1 MPTQLSP
8 YLSYDGN
15 CADAMRFYA
24 ELFGAKLEALI
35 TFGQMPQEMPC
46 PPGGEHRVMHAHL
59 VHPGFS
65 LMAGDTPPGMAYQGI
80 QGAMM
85 AISFDEPAEAQRV
98 FAALSQGGTVTM
110 PLAETFW
117 AQTFGMVTD
126 RFGTPWGIN
135 GGPKAMPAAPAQG

>member
-35 TFGQMPQEMPC
+35 TFGQMPQDMPC

-65 LMAGDTPPGMAYQGI
+65 LMAGDTPPGMAYRGI

-85 AISFDEPAEAQRV
+85 AISFDEPAETQRV
-98 FAALSQGGTVTM
+98 FAALSQG
-110 PLAETFW
+110 
-117 AQTFGMVTD
+117 
-126 RFGTPWGIN
+126 
-135 GGPKAMPAAPAQG
+135 